1 MGFFRGPN
9 LVTDGLVLAL
19 DAAST
24 RSYPGTGTTW
34 YDLSGNG
41 HDFTLDGS
49 GIPHNSDGYFDLESG
64 GASYSNTITTATACT
79 LVFWLRTTDAQA
91 LFWATNGGNGSYVGA
106 YRVGN
111 KFYNSGTYGSPTFH
125 TNTVQR
131 TNIYDY
137 IRTDEWM
144 MMEFKD
150 LNMSAATNHHFNQYG
165 SYTFDNGAVGAIH
178 MYDRT
183 LTADESEQNYNAL
196 KSRFGV

>member
-1 MGFFRGPN
+1 MYTGPK
-9 LVTDGLVLAL
+9 LVTDGLVLTL

-24 RSYPGTGTTW
+24 RSYPGSGTTW

-64 GASYSNTITTATACT
+64 GASYSNAITTATECT
-79 LVFWLRTTDAQA
+79 LVFWLRTTDAQS
-91 LFWATNGGNGSYVGA
+91 LFWSTNSHNGSYVGA

-111 KFYNSGTYGSPTFH
+111 KFYNSATFGSPTFH

-131 TNIYDY
+131 TNIYDF

-150 LNMSAATNHHFNQYG
+150 LNMSAATSHNFNQYG
-165 SYTFDNGAVGAIH
+165 AYTFDNGAIGAIH

-183 LTADESEQNYNAL
+183 LTAAESEQNYNAL
-196 KSRFGV
+196 RSRFGV

>member
-1 MGFFRGPN
+1 MGFYRGPR

-19 DAAST
+19 DAASS

-34 YDLSGNG
+34 YDLSGNNF
-41 HDFTLDGS
+41 DFTLDSS
-49 GIPHNSDGYFDLESG
+49 GITHNSEGYFSLADG
-64 GASYSNTITTATACT
+64 GISFSDTITTSATCT

-91 LFWATNGGNGSYVGA
+91 LFWATNGGSGSYVGA
-106 YRVGN
+106 QRVGN
-111 KFYNSGTYGSPTFH
+111 KFYTSSTYGSPTFH

-144 MMEFKD
+144 MMEFKG

-165 SYTFDNGAVGAIH
+165 SYTFGNGAVGAIH
-178 MYDRT
+178 MYSKN
-183 LTADESEQNYNAL
+183 LTAAESEQNYNAF
-196 KSRFGV
+196 KTRFK